1 LDDGLAAF
9 VRDRYP
15 RLLRRAY
22 LLTGDA
28 ASAEDLVQEALARC
42 CTAWRRGVIA
52 QPEAYV
58 SRAMINVFASH
69 MRQRRLMRRVVLLEP
84 AGSVGDGT
92 AERAE
97 RHALWHALLT
107 VPPRQR
113 AVLVL
118 RYYEDMDE
126 QGIAAALNV
135 TVGTVR
141 SQLAKGLQHL
151 RKLHEPSEQMG
162 SRRDA

>member
-1 LDDGLAAF
+1 
-9 VRDRYP
+9 
-15 RLLRRAY
+15 
-22 LLTGDA
+22 
-28 ASAEDLVQEALARC
+28 
-42 CTAWRRGVIA
+42 
-52 QPEAYV
+52 
-58 SRAMINVFASH
+58 
-69 MRQRRLMRRVVLLEP
+69 MRRVVLLES
-84 AGSVGDGT
+84 AGPVGDGA

-97 RHALWHALLT
+97 RDALWHALLA

-113 AVLVL
+113 AALVL

-126 QGIAAALNV
+126 QAIATALNV

-162 SRRDA
+162 ARRDA